1 MVSNI
6 RFKCWADIS
15 RCNEIHDNGAL
26 GYVRSLIP
34 DSLCAVYK
42 TMEEPFMKFQ
52 EVGDSLDFFSSMV
65 LINADVE
72 QQLRKIVIMKM
83 H

>member
-6 RFKCWADIS
+6 RFKSWGDIS
-15 RCNEIHDNGAL
+15 RCNEIHDNGGL
-26 GYVRSLIP
+26 GYVRLLIP
-34 DSLCAVYK
+34 DSLCAVHK

-52 EVGDSLDFFSSMV
+52 EVGDSLHFFSIMV
-65 LINADVE
+65 LINAGVE
-72 QQLRKIVIMKM
+72 QQLRKMVIMKM

>member
-1 MVSNI
+1 M
-6 RFKCWADIS
+6 
-15 RCNEIHDNGAL
+15 
-26 GYVRSLIP
+26 P

-65 LINADVE
+65 VINAGVE